1 MLATRFSMWCNSG
14 ETSPVMVVV
23 GGWQLCPF
31 WSMAPL
37 RTKAPLCQKRHD
49 NSIATNLTGAHI
61 FPMSSLTSISLS
73 SRQMHFHAW
82 LQALIVNWFIHNM
95 AQSSQVSDYLFSPWK
110 HSPPSL
116 SLSSILLKC
125 NGKQNPSLSLSDGA
139 EKNNF
144 KEFVTVYNPWLQEKK
159 TLRGL
164 WWDRPLNQSL
174 PQEDSSHWCRCWLTD
189 FRFSVAVKQANLD
202 HLLRQSRLC
211 ALLRAR
217 YWG

>member
-1 MLATRFSMWCNSG
+1 MLVTRFSMWCNSG

-73 SRQMHFHAW
+73 SKTDAFSCLASGANSQLIHSQYGPEQLGLW
-82 LQALIVNWFIHNM
+82 LFIFP
-95 AQSSQVSDYLFSPWK
+95 LKTLSPL
-110 HSPPSL
+110 SP
-116 SLSSILLKC
+116 SSILLKC
-125 NGKQNPSLSLSDGA
+125 NGTQNPSLSLSDGA

-144 KEFVTVYNPWLQEKK
+144 KGFVTVYNPWLQEKK

-174 PQEDSSHWCRCWLTD
+174 PQEDSSHWCQCWLTD
-189 FRFSVAVKQANLD
+189 FRFSVTVKQ
-202 HLLRQSRLC
+202 S
-211 ALLRAR
+211 
-217 YWG
+217 